1 MILCSCKGGKMEK
14 NLSLSKVVFSGI
26 GIVVMLGILIF
37 SGKLLENVD
46 AEEVTVIQSPI
57 KGDLE
62 WYVVQGLKWQGA
74 GKVTSYPK
82 RAIYEFSC
90 GGKDDKGGCLAD
102 KDRRIKIRFND
113 GGHAY
118 MSGSIQYEIPLDAKN
133 LTDLH
138 VRFGSREAIQKQLVE
153 TVVNKSVYMT
163 GPLMSSK
170 ESYAEKRNSLISL
183 VEDQVANGVYRT
195 TQRDEKTKDPLT
207 GAEKTVTIVQIVT
220 GKDGLMERQEE
231 GQLIAFGIKPFN
243 FSITEVQYDET
254 VEEQIQSQQKLIMQV
269 QTAMAEAKQAEQRV
283 ITVTKEGEA
292 NAAKAKWDQEVIKA
306 RVVTEAE
313 QKKEVAKLEKEAA
326 EFTKQKDILL
336 GQGEAERKR
345 LVMSADGAL
354 EKKLVTYEAVM
365 GRFAQEFGK
374 QKWVSEFQMS
384 GGGCGTEKG
393 NAAVTLID
401 LLTAKTAKDLGVDM
415 EMKKK

>member
-1 MILCSCKGGKMEK
+1 MEK
-14 NLSLSKVVFSGI
+14 NVNLGKMVFSGI
-26 GIVVMLGILIF
+26 GIVVMLAVLIF
-37 SGKLLENVD
+37 SGKIFENVD
-46 AEEVTVIQSPI
+46 ADEVLVIQSPI
-57 KGDLE
+57 SGDLV
-62 WYVVQGLKWQGA
+62 WYVTPGIKWQGA
-74 GKVTSYPK
+74 GKVTSYAK

-90 GGKDDKGGCLAD
+90 GGKDEKGECLPD

-118 MSGSIQYEIPLDAKN
+118 MSGSIQYEMPLIDKS

-195 TQRDEKTKDPLT
+195 TQRDEKTKDSIT
-207 GAEKTVTIVQIVT
+207 GAEKTVTIVQIVI
-220 GKDGLMERQEE
+220 GEDGLMERQEE
-231 GQLIAFGIKPFN
+231 GQLTVFGIKPFN
-243 FSITEVQYDET
+243 FSITEVQYDGT
-254 VEEQIQSQQKLIMQV
+254 VEKQIQSQQQLIMQV

-283 ITVTKEGEA
+283 ITVAKEGEA

-306 RVVTEAE
+306 QVVTEAE
-313 QKKEVAKLEKEAA
+313 QKKEVAKLERDAA
-326 EFTKQKDILL
+326 EFTKQKEILL
-336 GQGEAERKR
+336 GQGESERKR

-365 GRFAQEFGK
+365 GRFAQEFAK
-374 QKWVSEFQMS
+374 QKWVPEFQMN
-384 GGGCGTEKG
+384 GGGAEKG
-393 NAAVTLID
+393 NPATALID

-415 EMKKK
+415 EMKKR